1 MLSDLFLIRHGQPVH
16 DPSIPYHTHPG
27 PALSEHGRG
36 EAARAAE
43 FLAGREVEHLF
54 VSPFARTSQT
64 AEVLAERLGL
74 PVTFTTL
81 VQEQAPGEPF
91 EQVRRRVCELLGA
104 AEDSPYTRIAIVSH
118 GSPIR
123 AALLELSNEKIDL
136 SRHVYGRG
144 NPAPTCGIWHVQFL
158 DAYTRRFELVFKPD

>member
-1 MLSDLFLIRHGQPVH
+1 MLTDLFLIRHGQPVH
-16 DPSIPYHTHPG
+16 DPTIPYHTPPG
-27 PALSEHGRG
+27 PALSERGRD
-36 EAARAAE
+36 EAARAAA
-43 FLAGREVEHLF
+43 FLLSKELEHLF

-64 AEVLAERLGL
+64 AEVLADRLGL

-81 VQEQAPGEPF
+81 VQEHAPGEPF
-91 EQVRRRVCELLGA
+91 EQVRRRVRELLTA
-104 AEDSPYTRIAIVSH
+104 VEDSPCTRIGIVSH

-136 SRHVYGRG
+136 SRHVYSGG

-158 DAYTRRFELVFKPD
+158 DAYTRRFELVFRPE